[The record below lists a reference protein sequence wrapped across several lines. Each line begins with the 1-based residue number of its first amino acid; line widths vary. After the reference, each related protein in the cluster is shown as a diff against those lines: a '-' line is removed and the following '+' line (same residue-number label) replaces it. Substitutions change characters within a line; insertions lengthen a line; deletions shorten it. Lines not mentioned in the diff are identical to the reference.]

1 MDWLMDYLAYIEDGY
16 SEEEICKIMK
26 ISKMKLKAKIS
37 VSKFELKQFI
47 RPRIIFSLPSNYDI
61 DKLQGA

>member
-1 MDWLMDYLAYIEDGY
+1 MDWLMEYLAYIEDGY

-26 ISKMKLKAKIS
+26 ISKMKLRAKIS

-47 RPRIIFSLPSNYDI
+47 KLRIIFSLPSNYDI